1 MNLPIRIEAASVA
14 EPAQFVQLKLMTG
27 CRRDAMF
34 LRWLGNSART
44 AIEMSTSRNLR
55 FGSVFCGL
63 TATAMCSGSAIAQ
76 DGYFLPADFQQQQA
90 AEASFVP
97 VKFSIEDRNN
107 VPAPPASD
115 EPAKAHHK
123 VDHDTPEHLKAHG
136 DHSAGHS
143 HLSDQ
148 DSGHSEFVV
157 GPHGEGHGDSHGA
170 GHGSGHG
177 NDHGSGH
184 GDDHGSGHGGHHHL
198 EIPPMIGSFSRG
210 PGSGR
215 LMFPIDRLIVVP
227 KDNVL
232 GALGAGG
239 APVTFSGAGP
249 VDINRPGT
257 VSTVGGLQTL
267 FRQKLRLPPQNVVGT
282 IADTATFTTTHT
294 LDEVNAAFAATFQP
308 YDVVGVQPPP
318 GTYNTAVDAAFQTA
332 NTINGQTVFDP
343 TTSGVIRSGRTESV
357 APAPLSPFDRP
368 LAAGDMLDA
377 FYSFDYVVNVPIPSP
392 SADGLLGRSSVGAN
406 SSAVPTDRLYFDYSL
421 VKNGVPFN
429 RSENFDRYTIG
440 IEKKIGEGE
449 FSVEVRLPF
458 AASMDHQL
466 VLENGRGAAQTE
478 TGNALVILKHE
489 LGSNEHMM
497 ISGGLGL
504 SLPTGSDVEVNSAAG
519 KPLLRLVN
527 EALHMKPFLAM
538 AFVPDEHFFM
548 QSFIE
553 YDLPAGRNE
562 AEVNL
567 SGMGLQQVGRIR
579 DASHLLWDV
588 SAGYWSD
595 SDDESMIRRWAPVM
609 EFHFDKGFSD
619 GSVVRGNSYRLF
631 DISQDR
637 TVANILAGVTFDLH
651 EGRYFSFGYGTGVG
665 GNSSS
670 SDGEFRATLNWP
682 FDFK

>member
-1 MNLPIRIEAASVA
+1 
-14 EPAQFVQLKLMTG
+14 
-27 CRRDAMF
+27 MF

-44 AIEMSTSRNLR
+44 AIEVSRSRRLR
-55 FGSVFCGL
+55 FGCVFCGL
-63 TATAMCSGSAIAQ
+63 TATAMCGDSAIAQ
-76 DGYFLPADFQQQQA
+76 DGYFLPADFGQTQA
-90 AEASFVP
+90 ADPLFVP

-107 VPAPPASD
+107 VPAPPASE
-115 EPAKAHHK
+115 EPAKAPHQT
-123 VDHDTPEHLKAHG
+123 DHDVPKHLNAHD
-136 DHSAGHS
+136 DHAAGHS
-143 HLSDQ
+143 HLSDHG
-148 DSGHSEFVV
+148 SGHSELTIA
-157 GPHGEGHGDSHGA
+157 PHGDSHGGGHGDSHG
-170 GHGSGHG
+170 
-177 NDHGSGH
+177 SGH
-184 GDDHGSGHGGHHHL
+184 GDSHGGDHESGHGGHHHL

-210 PGSGR
+210 PGNGR

-227 KDNVL
+227 QDL
-232 GALGAGG
+232 TLPALGAGG

-249 VDINRPGT
+249 VNINRPGT

-267 FRQKLRLPPQNVVGT
+267 FRQKLRLPPQNVVGA
-282 IADTATFTTTHT
+282 IADNATFTTTQT
-294 LDEVNAAFAATFQP
+294 LDEVNAAFAATLQP
-308 YDVVGVQPPP
+308 YDVVGVEPPP
-318 GTYNTAVDAAFQTA
+318 GTYNTAVDAAFQAA
-332 NTINGQTVFDP
+332 NTINGQTIFDP

-357 APAPLSPFDRP
+357 APAPLAPFDRP

-429 RSENFDRYTIG
+429 RADNFDRFTIG
-440 IEKKIGEGE
+440 IEKTIGEGD

-504 SLPTGSDVEVNSAAG
+504 SLPTGSDIEVNSAGG

-527 EALHMKPFLAM
+527 EAVHMKPFIAM
-538 AFVPDEHFFM
+538 ALVPDEHFFM

-595 SDDESMIRRWAPVM
+595 TDDESMIRRWAPVM

-619 GSVVRGNSYRLF
+619 GSIVRGNSYRLF

-637 TVANILAGVTFDLH
+637 EVANVLAGVTFDLH
-651 EGRYFSFGYGTGVG
+651 EGKYFSFGYGTGVG

>member
-1 MNLPIRIEAASVA
+1 MSARSLEGSIRKVRENAASRCFWFIRLFSSLLAVSLCCAVA
-14 EPAQFVQLKLMTG
+14 T
-27 CRRDAMF
+27 
-34 LRWLGNSART
+34 
-44 AIEMSTSRNLR
+44 
-55 FGSVFCGL
+55 
-63 TATAMCSGSAIAQ
+63 AQ
-76 DGYFLPADFQQQQA
+76 DGYYLPADFQQSQRDEVTVIPMGF
-90 AEASFVP
+90 AEGNDDHRGGPPESD
-97 VKFSIEDRNN
+97 SH
-107 VPAPPASD
+107 PADHHAFPSD
-115 EPAKAHHK
+115 HLNGYSEPG
-123 VDHDTPEHLKAHG
+123 EH
-136 DHSAGHS
+136 AG
-143 HLSDQ
+143 
-148 DSGHSEFVV
+148 
-157 GPHGEGHGDSHGA
+157 GHGDGHGA
-170 GHGSGHG
+170 GHGGHHESGHG
-177 NDHGSGH
+177 S
-184 GDDHGSGHGGHHHL
+184 HHL

-210 PGSGR
+210 PGHGR
-215 LMFPIDRLIVVP
+215 LMFPVDRLIVVP
-227 KDNVL
+227 QNNAL
-232 GALGAGG
+232 PALGAGN
-239 APVTFSGAGP
+239 APVTFTGPGP
-249 VDINRPGT
+249 VAIARPGT
-257 VSTVGGLQTL
+257 VATVGGLQTL
-267 FRQKLRLPPQNVVGT
+267 HRQKLLLPSQTVVGMV
-282 IADTATFTTTHT
+282 ADSATFTTTQT
-294 LDEVNAAFAATFQP
+294 LDQVNAAFAATIQP

-318 GTYNTAVDAAFQTA
+318 GTYNAAVDASFQAA

-343 TTSGVIRSGRTESV
+343 TTSGVIRSGQTESV
-357 APAPLSPFDRP
+357 APLNQP

-377 FYSFDYVVNVPIPSP
+377 FYAFDYVVTAPIPSP

-421 VKNGVPFN
+421 IKNGVPFN

-440 IEKKIGEGE
+440 IEKTIGEGE
-449 FSVEVRLPF
+449 FSLEVRLPF

-489 LGSNEHMM
+489 LGSNEHMLV
-497 ISGGLGL
+497 SGGLGL

-519 KPLLRLVN
+519 KPLIRLVN

-548 QSFIE
+548 ASFIE
-553 YDLPAGRNE
+553 YDVPAGRNE

-567 SGMGLQQVGRIR
+567 DGMGLQQVGRMR

-595 SDDESMIRRWAPVM
+595 STDDSMIRRWAPVV

-619 GSVVRGNSYRLF
+619 GSQVRGNRYRLF

-637 TVANILAGVTFDLH
+637 SVANVLAGVTFDLH
-651 EGRYFSFGYGTGVG
+651 EGRYFSFGYGTGIG

>member
-1 MNLPIRIEAASVA
+1 AAFVA
-14 EPAQFVQLKLMTG
+14 ERAPLVQLESTTWR
-27 CRRDAMF
+27 RRDGMF
-34 LRWLGNSART
+34 LRWLEGSART
-44 AIEMSTSRNLR
+44 VLEMSATCKLR
-55 FGSVFCGL
+55 FVGLFAGL
-63 TATAMCSGSAIAQ
+63 TATALCCASASAQ
-76 DGYFLPADFQQQQA
+76 DGYYLPADFQQQRA
-90 AEASFVP
+90 AASSFIP
-97 VKFSIEDRNN
+97 VTFSIEDRNN
-107 VPAPPASD
+107 VPAPPVSD
-115 EPAKAHHK
+115 QSEKVHHK
-123 VDHDTPEHLKAHG
+123 VNHDTPEHLKAHG

-143 HLSDQ
+143 HLSDH
-148 DSGHSEFVV
+148 DGGHSEFIL
-157 GPHGEGHGDSHGA
+157 GPHGELNGGHGDSHG
-170 GHGSGHG
+170 GSH
-177 NDHGSGH
+177 D
-184 GDDHGSGHGGHHHL
+184 DDHGSGHGGHHHL

-210 PGSGR
+210 PGNGR

-227 KDNVL
+227 QDNAL

-267 FRQKLRLPPQNVVGT
+267 FRQKLRLPPQNIVGT
-282 IADTATFTTTHT
+282 IADNATFTTTQT
-294 LDEVNAAFAATFQP
+294 LDQVNATFASTRQP
-308 YDVVGVQPPP
+308 YDIVGVQPPP
-318 GTYNTAVDAAFQTA
+318 GTYNTAVDAAFQAA
-332 NTINGQTVFDP
+332 NTINGQTIFDP

-357 APAPLSPFDRP
+357 APAPLAPFDRP

-392 SADGLLGRSSVGAN
+392 SADGLVGRSSVGAN

-440 IEKKIGEGE
+440 IEKTIGEGD

-504 SLPTGSDVEVNSAAG
+504 SLPTGSDIEVNSAAG

-567 SGMGLQQVGRIR
+567 DGMGLQQVGRIR

-595 SDDESMIRRWAPVM
+595 TDDESVIRRWAPVM

-619 GSVVRGNSYRLF
+619 GSQVRGTSYRLF
-631 DISQDR
+631 DISMDR
-637 TVANILAGVTFDLH
+637 EVANVLAGVTLDLH
-651 EGRYFSFGYGTGVG
+651 EGKYFSFGFGTGVG

>member
-1 MNLPIRIEAASVA
+1 
-14 EPAQFVQLKLMTG
+14 
-27 CRRDAMF
+27 
-34 LRWLGNSART
+34 
-44 AIEMSTSRNLR
+44 
-55 FGSVFCGL
+55 
-63 TATAMCSGSAIAQ
+63 
-76 DGYFLPADFQQQQA
+76 
-90 AEASFVP
+90 
-97 VKFSIEDRNN
+97 
-107 VPAPPASD
+107 
-115 EPAKAHHK
+115 
-123 VDHDTPEHLKAHG
+123 
-136 DHSAGHS
+136 
-143 HLSDQ
+143 
-148 DSGHSEFVV
+148 
-157 GPHGEGHGDSHGA
+157 
-170 GHGSGHG
+170 
-177 NDHGSGH
+177 
-184 GDDHGSGHGGHHHL
+184 
-198 EIPPMIGSFSRG
+198 MIGSFSRG

>member
-1 MNLPIRIEAASVA
+1 VA
-14 EPAQFVQLKLMTG
+14 ERAPFVQLESTTRE
-27 CRRDAMF
+27 RRDAMF
-34 LRWLGNSART
+34 RRWLEDSTRTVIVISA
-44 AIEMSTSRNLR
+44 SRKLQ
-55 FGSVFCGL
+55 FAGL
-63 TATAMCSGSAIAQ
+63 TATALCCASASAQ
-76 DGYFLPADFQQQQA
+76 DDSYLPADTQQQRA
-90 AEASFVP
+90 DTASFIPLIFTVE
-97 VKFSIEDRNN
+97 SIDDS
-107 VPAPPASD
+107 PAPPVPTP
-115 EPAKAHHK
+115 PAPNNHGTATHPADDHGTNG
-123 VDHDTPEHLKAHG
+123 DHGSHDTNDHL
-136 DHSAGHS
+136 
-143 HLSDQ
+143 HLSDHG
-148 DSGHSEFVV
+148 DGDHGGHDT
-157 GPHGEGHGDSHGA
+157 GHGGGHGDAHG
-170 GHGSGHG
+170 GH
-177 NDHGSGH
+177 DE
-184 GDDHGSGHGGHHHL
+184 SGHGGGHHL

-210 PGSGR
+210 PGNGR
-215 LMFPIDRLIVVP
+215 LIFPIDRLIVVP
-227 KDNVL
+227 QDL
-232 GALGAGG
+232 ALPALGAGG

-249 VDINRPGT
+249 VNINRHGT

-267 FRQKLRLPPQNVVGT
+267 FRQQLRLPPQNVVGM
-282 IADTATFTTTHT
+282 IAGNATFTTTQT
-294 LDEVNAAFAATFQP
+294 LDEVNAAFAATLQP
-308 YDVVGVQPPP
+308 YDIVGIQPPP
-318 GTYNTAVDAAFQTA
+318 GTYNTAVDTAFQAA
-332 NTINGQTVFDP
+332 NTINGQTIFDP

-357 APAPLSPFDRP
+357 APLNQP

-377 FYSFDYVVNVPIPSP
+377 FYAFDYVVNVPIPSP

-440 IEKKIGEGE
+440 IEKTIGEGE
-449 FSVEVRLPF
+449 LSVEVRLPF

-466 VLENGRGAAQTE
+466 ILENGRGAAQTE

-504 SLPTGSDVEVNSAAG
+504 SLPTGSDIEVNSAAG

-567 SGMGLQQVGRIR
+567 DGMGLQQVGRIR

-588 SAGYWSD
+588 SAGYWSET
-595 SDDESMIRRWAPVM
+595 DDESMIRRWAPVM

-619 GSVVRGNSYRLF
+619 GSEVRGNSYRLF
-631 DISQDR
+631 DISTDR
-637 TVANILAGVTFDLH
+637 DVANVLAGVTFDLH
-651 EGRYFSFGYGTGVG
+651 EGKYFSFGFGTGVG
-665 GNSSS
+665 GNSSA

>member
-1 MNLPIRIEAASVA
+1 
-14 EPAQFVQLKLMTG
+14 
-27 CRRDAMF
+27 MF
-34 LRWLGNSART
+34 LRRLEDSART
-44 AIEMSTSRNLR
+44 VIEESTSRTQR
-55 FGSVFCGL
+55 FAWMFAAL
-63 TATAMCSGSAIAQ
+63 TATALYCATANAQ
-76 DGYFLPADFQQQQA
+76 DGYYLPADFQQQRA
-90 AEASFVP
+90 DTASFIPMSFTVESSDDAPTPPVP
-97 VKFSIEDRNN
+97 G
-107 VPAPPASD
+107 PPASSGN
-115 EPAKAHHK
+115 ESTTHPADGHGSHK
-123 VDHDTPEHLKAHG
+123 DHDSSGDHDTPGHL
-136 DHSAGHS
+136 
-143 HLSDQ
+143 HLND
-148 DSGHSEFVV
+148 
-157 GPHGEGHGDSHGA
+157 HGEGDHNGHDAAHGGGHNAAHG
-170 GHGSGHG
+170 GHHE
-177 NDHGSGH
+177 
-184 GDDHGSGHGGHHHL
+184 SGHGGHGHHL

-210 PGSGR
+210 PGNGR

-227 KDNVL
+227 QDNAL
-232 GALGAGG
+232 GALGAGN
-239 APVTFSGAGP
+239 APVTFSGPGP
-249 VDINRPGT
+249 VNINRPGS
-257 VSTVGGLQTL
+257 VSTVDGLQTL
-267 FRQKLRLPPQNVVGT
+267 FRQNLRLPPQNVVDM
-282 IADTATFTTTHT
+282 IPANATFTTVQT
-294 LDEVNAAFAATFQP
+294 LNEVNAAFAATLQP

-318 GTYNTAVDAAFQTA
+318 GTYNSAVNTAFQAA
-332 NTINGQTVFDP
+332 NTVNGQTVFDP
-343 TTSGVIRSGRTESV
+343 TTSGIIRSGRTESV
-357 APAPLSPFDRP
+357 APFNQP

-377 FYSFDYVVNVPIPSP
+377 FYAFDYVVNVPIPSP

-421 VKNGVPFN
+421 VKNGVPFD

-440 IEKKIGEGE
+440 IEKTIGEGE

-497 ISGGLGL
+497 ISGGLGI
-504 SLPTGSDVEVNSAAG
+504 SVPTGSDVEVNSAG
-519 KPLLRLVN
+519 GQPLLRLVN

-567 SGMGLQQVGRIR
+567 DGMGLQQVGRFR

-595 SDDESMIRRWAPVM
+595 TDDESLIRRWAPVM

-619 GSVVRGNSYRLF
+619 GSLVRGNSYRLF
-631 DISQDR
+631 DISMDR
-637 TVANILAGVTFDLH
+637 NVANVLAGVTFDLH
-651 EGRYFSFGYGTGVG
+651 EGKYFSFGFGTGVG

>member
-1 MNLPIRIEAASVA
+1 MYVRRRE
-14 EPAQFVQLKLMTG
+14 G
-27 CRRDAMF
+27 CTRTVSEK
-34 LRWLGNSART
+34 SAGRK
-44 AIEMSTSRNLR
+44 LR
-55 FGSVFCGL
+55 FARLFFGL
-63 TATAMCSGSAIAQ
+63 TATAMCCAAASAQ
-76 DGYFLPADFQQQQA
+76 DSYYLPADFQQQEA
-90 AEASFVP
+90 AAV
-97 VKFSIEDRNN
+97 SIIPTGYSEYDRNH
-107 VPAPPASD
+107 VPGPPDADDHSPNQHSPD
-115 EPAKAHHK
+115 HHG
-123 VDHDTPEHLKAHG
+123 VDHDTPEHLSSHE
-136 DHSAGHS
+136 DHLSGHS
-143 HLSDQ
+143 HLSDHV
-148 DSGHSEFVV
+148 DGHHDAHSSS
-157 GPHGEGHGDSHGA
+157 HGDERGDSH
-170 GHGSGHG
+170 S
-177 NDHGSGH
+177 
-184 GDDHGSGHGGHHHL
+184 GHHHL
-198 EIPPMIGSFSRG
+198 EIPPMIGGFSRG
-210 PGSGR
+210 PGNGR

-227 KDNVL
+227 QDLALPN
-232 GALGAGG
+232 LGAGTD
-239 APVTFSGAGP
+239 PVSFSGAGP
-249 VDINRPGT
+249 VDIARPGT

-267 FRQKLRLPPQNVVGT
+267 FRQQLRLPPQNVVGN
-282 IADTATFTTTHT
+282 IADNATFTTTQT
-294 LDEVNAAFAATFQP
+294 LNDVNAAFAATLQP

-318 GTYNTAVDAAFQTA
+318 GTYNTGVNAAFQAA
-332 NTINGQTVFDP
+332 NTLNGQTMFDP

-357 APAPLSPFDRP
+357 APLNQP

-377 FYSFDYVVNVPIPSP
+377 FYAFDYVVNVPIPSP

-421 VKNGVPFN
+421 VKNGIPFN

-440 IEKKIGEGE
+440 IEKTIGEGE

-466 VLENGRGAAQTE
+466 VLENGQGAAQTE

-489 LGSNEHMM
+489 LGSNEHMLV
-497 ISGGLGL
+497 SGGLGL
-504 SLPTGSDVEVNSAAG
+504 SLPTGSDVEVHSAAG
-519 KPLLRLVN
+519 KRLLRLVN

-548 QSFIE
+548 SSFIE

-567 SGMGLQQVGRIR
+567 TGMGLQQVGRIR

-588 SAGYWSD
+588 SAGYWSETADD
-595 SDDESMIRRWAPVM
+595 SLIRRWAPVM

-619 GSVVRGNSYRLF
+619 GSQIRGNSYRLF

-637 TVANILAGVTFDLH
+637 NVANILAGVTFDLH
-651 EGRYFSFGYGTGVG
+651 EGKYFSFGFGTGVG

>member
-1 MNLPIRIEAASVA
+1 M
-14 EPAQFVQLKLMTG
+14 FV
-27 CRRDAMF
+27 
-34 LRWLGNSART
+34 RWLKNFART
-44 AIEMSTSRNLR
+44 VNEKSPSPR
-55 FGSVFCGL
+55 FRI
-63 TATAMCSGSAIAQ
+63 AHACSGMTVAALCCSTAAAQ

-90 AEASFVP
+90 QAASFVP
-97 VKFSIEDRNN
+97 VKFSIEERNN
-107 VPAPPASD
+107 VPAPPAPD
-115 EPAKAHHK
+115 EPGKAHHK

-143 HLSDQ
+143 HLSDHEGAHH
-148 DSGHSEFVV
+148 DGAPSEFHV
-157 GPHGEGHGDSHGA
+157 GPHGGGHGDSHG
-170 GHGSGHG
+170 
-177 NDHGSGH
+177 SGH
-184 GDDHGSGHGGHHHL
+184 GDAHGGGHGDSHGGGHHHL

-210 PGSGR
+210 PGNGR
-215 LMFPIDRLIVVP
+215 LMFPVDRLIVAP
-227 KDNVL
+227 QDNVL

-249 VDINRPGT
+249 VDIARPGT

-267 FRQKLRLPPQNVVGT
+267 FRQQLRLPPQNVVGT
-282 IADTATFTTTHT
+282 IADTATFTTTQT
-294 LDEVNAAFAATFQP
+294 LDEVNAAFAATLQP

-318 GTYNTAVDAAFQTA
+318 GTYNTAVDTAFQAA

-357 APAPLSPFDRP
+357 APLNQP
-368 LAAGDMLDA
+368 LAAGEMLDA
-377 FYSFDYVVNVPIPSP
+377 FYAFDYVVNVPIPSP

-406 SSAVPTDRLYFDYSL
+406 TSAVPTNRLYFDYSL
-421 VKNGVPFN
+421 VKNGVPFD

-440 IEKKIGEGE
+440 IEKTIGEGE
-449 FSVEVRLPF
+449 LSLEVRLPF

-466 VLENGRGAAQTE
+466 VLENDRGASQTE

-489 LGSNEHMM
+489 LGSNEHMV

-519 KPLLRLVN
+519 KRLVRLVN
-527 EALHMKPFLAM
+527 ESLHMKPFLAM
-538 AFVPDEHFFM
+538 ALVPDEHFFM

-562 AEVNL
+562 AELNL
-567 SGMGLQQVGRIR
+567 DGMGLQQVGRIR

-595 SDDESMIRRWAPVM
+595 TDDESMIRRWAPVM

-637 TVANILAGVTFDLH
+637 DVANVLAGVTFDLH
-651 EGRYFSFGYGTGVG
+651 EGKYFSFGYGTGVG

>member
-1 MNLPIRIEAASVA
+1 
-14 EPAQFVQLKLMTG
+14 
-27 CRRDAMF
+27 MF

-44 AIEMSTSRNLR
+44 AIEMSTARRARRLR
-55 FGSVFCGL
+55 FGGAFCGL
-63 TATAMCSGSAIAQ
+63 AATALCSGSAIAQ
-76 DGYFLPADFQQQQA
+76 DGYFLPADFQQQQQA
-90 AEASFVP
+90 AAASFVP

-107 VPAPPASD
+107 VPPPPAAD
-115 EPAKAHHK
+115 EPEKS
-123 VDHDTPEHLKAHG
+123 HDKSNHDSPEHLKAHG

-143 HLSDQ
+143 HLSDH
-148 DSGHSEFVV
+148 DGGHSELIV
-157 GPHGEGHGDSHGA
+157 GPHGGHGDSHGA
-170 GHGSGHG
+170 GHGSS
-177 NDHGSGH
+177 HGSGH
-184 GDDHGSGHGGHHHL
+184 GDDHRSGHGGHHHL

-210 PGSGR
+210 PGNGR

-227 KDNVL
+227 QDNAL

-249 VDINRPGT
+249 VNINRPGT

-282 IADTATFTTTHT
+282 IADTATFTTTQT
-294 LDEVNAAFAATFQP
+294 LDEVNAAFAATLQP

-318 GTYNTAVDAAFQTA
+318 GTYNTAVDTAFQAA

-357 APAPLSPFDRP
+357 APLNQPLM
-368 LAAGDMLDA
+368 AGEMLDA
-377 FYSFDYVVNVPIPSP
+377 FYAFDYVVNVPIPSP
-392 SADGLLGRSSVGAN
+392 SADGLVGRSSVGAN
-406 SSAVPTDRLYFDYSL
+406 TSAVPTNRLYFDYSL

-440 IEKKIGEGE
+440 IEKTMGEGE

-466 VLENGRGAAQTE
+466 VLENGRGASQVE

-489 LGSNEHMM
+489 LGSNEHML

-519 KPLLRLVN
+519 KRLVRLVN
-527 EALHMKPFLAM
+527 ESLHMKPFLAM
-538 AFVPDEHFFM
+538 ALVPDEHFFM

-562 AEVNL
+562 AELNL
-567 SGMGLQQVGRIR
+567 DGMGLQQIGRIR

-595 SDDESMIRRWAPVM
+595 TDDESMIRRWAPVM

-637 TVANILAGVTFDLH
+637 EVANILAGVTFDLH
-651 EGRYFSFGYGTGVG
+651 EGKYFSFGYGTGIG

>member
-1 MNLPIRIEAASVA
+1 
-14 EPAQFVQLKLMTG
+14 
-27 CRRDAMF
+27 MF

-44 AIEMSTSRNLR
+44 VIEMSTSRKLR
-55 FGSVFCGL
+55 FGGVFCGL
-63 TATAMCSGSAIAQ
+63 AATVLCNGSANAQ
-76 DGYFLPADFQQQQA
+76 DSYFLPADFQQQQA
-90 AEASFVP
+90 AAASFVP
-97 VKFSIEDRNN
+97 VKFSIEERNN
-107 VPAPPASD
+107 VPAPPAAD
-115 EPAKAHHK
+115 EPEKAHDK

-143 HLSDQ
+143 HLSDH
-148 DSGHSEFVV
+148 DGHSEFVV
-157 GPHGEGHGDSHGA
+157 GPHGEHGGGHGDSHGT
-170 GHGSGHG
+170 GHGSSHG
-177 NDHGSGH
+177 NGH

-210 PGSGR
+210 PGNGR
-215 LMFPIDRLIVVP
+215 LMFPVDRLIVVP
-227 KDNVL
+227 QDNVL

-239 APVTFSGAGP
+239 APVTFSGVGP
-249 VDINRPGT
+249 VDIARPGT

-267 FRQKLRLPPQNVVGT
+267 FRQQLRLPPQNVVGT
-282 IADTATFTTTHT
+282 IADSATFTTTQT
-294 LDEVNAAFAATFQP
+294 LDEVNAAFAATLQP

-318 GTYNTAVDAAFQTA
+318 GTYNTAVDTAFQAA

-357 APAPLSPFDRP
+357 APLNQP
-368 LAAGDMLDA
+368 LAAGETLDA
-377 FYSFDYVVNVPIPSP
+377 FYAFDYVVNVPIPSP
-392 SADGLLGRSSVGAN
+392 SADGLVGRSSVGAN
-406 SSAVPTDRLYFDYSL
+406 TSAVPTNRLYFDYSL

-440 IEKKIGEGE
+440 IEKTIGEGE

-489 LGSNEHMM
+489 LGSNEHML

-504 SLPTGSDVEVNSAAG
+504 SLPTGSDVEANSAAG
-519 KPLLRLVN
+519 KRLVRLVN
-527 EALHMKPFLAM
+527 ESLHMKPFLAM
-538 AFVPDEHFFM
+538 ALVPDDHFFM

-567 SGMGLQQVGRIR
+567 DGMGLQQVGRIR

-595 SDDESMIRRWAPVM
+595 TDDESMIRRWAPVM

-637 TVANILAGVTFDLH
+637 EVANILAGVTLDLH
-651 EGRYFSFGYGTGVG
+651 DGKYFSFGYGTGVG

>member
-1 MNLPIRIEAASVA
+1 
-14 EPAQFVQLKLMTG
+14 
-27 CRRDAMF
+27 MF
-34 LRWLGNSART
+34 LRWLDDSART
-44 AIEMSTSRNLR
+44 VIEKSGPRNLQ
-55 FGSVFCGL
+55 FVWLFSGL
-63 TATAMCSGSAIAQ
+63 MATTLCCASASAQ
-76 DGYFLPADFQQQQA
+76 DGYYLPADFQQQR
-90 AEASFVP
+90 AETASLIPMNFTVE
-97 VKFSIEDRNN
+97 SSDNA
-107 VPAPPASD
+107 PAPTVPGPPAPDGQNSATH
-115 EPAKAHHK
+115 PAGNHGSHNSHHSPG
-123 VDHDTPEHLKAHG
+123 DHDTPGHL
-136 DHSAGHS
+136 
-143 HLSDQ
+143 HL
-148 DSGHSEFVV
+148 
-157 GPHGEGHGDSHGA
+157 
-170 GHGSGHG
+170 
-177 NDHGSGH
+177 NDHGDGDHSGH
-184 GDDHGSGHGGHHHL
+184 GDAHGGHDESGHGGHGHHL

-210 PGSGR
+210 PGNGR

-227 KDNVL
+227 QDL
-232 GALGAGG
+232 PLPALGAGG
-239 APVTFSGAGP
+239 APVTFSGPGP
-249 VDINRPGT
+249 VNINRPGT

-267 FRQKLRLPPQNVVGT
+267 FRQNLRLPPQNVVGM
-282 IADTATFTTTHT
+282 IVDNATFTTTQT
-294 LDEVNAAFAATFQP
+294 LDEVNAAFAATLQP
-308 YDVVGVQPPP
+308 YDVVGIQPPP
-318 GTYNTAVDAAFQTA
+318 GTYNSAVDTAFQAA
-332 NTINGQTVFDP
+332 NSINGQTVFDP

-357 APAPLSPFDRP
+357 APFNQP
-368 LAAGDMLDA
+368 LAAGDTLDA
-377 FYSFDYVVNVPIPSP
+377 FYAFDYVVNVPIPSP

-421 VKNGVPFN
+421 VKNGVPFD
-429 RSENFDRYTIG
+429 RSENYDRYTIG
-440 IEKKIGEGE
+440 IEKTIGEGD

-504 SLPTGSDVEVNSAAG
+504 SLPTGSDVEVNSAGG
-519 KPLLRLVN
+519 KLLLRLVN

-567 SGMGLQQVGRIR
+567 DGMGLQQVGRFR

-588 SAGYWSD
+588 SAGYWSET
-595 SDDESMIRRWAPVM
+595 DDESLIRRWAPVM

-619 GSVVRGNSYRLF
+619 GSLVRGNSYRLF
-631 DISQDR
+631 DISMDR
-637 TVANILAGVTFDLH
+637 DMANVLAGVTFDLH
-651 EGRYFSFGYGTGVG
+651 EGRYFSFGFGTGVG

>member
-1 MNLPIRIEAASVA
+1 
-14 EPAQFVQLKLMTG
+14 
-27 CRRDAMF
+27 MF
-34 LRWLGNSART
+34 RRWLEDSART
-44 AIEMSTSRNLR
+44 VIVMSATRKLR
-55 FGSVFCGL
+55 LVRVFAAL
-63 TATAMCSGSAIAQ
+63 TVTTFCCAPASAQ
-76 DGYFLPADFQQQQA
+76 DDYYLPADFQQPRA
-90 AEASFVP
+90 DSASFIPMNFTVESSDNSPAPTVP
-97 VKFSIEDRNN
+97 G
-107 VPAPPASD
+107 PPASGGHD
-115 EPAKAHHK
+115 PAAHPAGAHGSHNAHEPSGDHGN
-123 VDHDTPEHLKAHG
+123 HDTPGHLHLNDHGEG
-136 DHSAGHS
+136 DHSGH
-143 HLSDQ
+143 D
-148 DSGHSEFVV
+148 
-157 GPHGEGHGDSHGA
+157 DSHG
-170 GHGSGHG
+170 GHAE
-177 NDHGSGH
+177 
-184 GDDHGSGHGGHHHL
+184 SGHGGHGHHL

-210 PGSGR
+210 PGNGR
-215 LMFPIDRLIVVP
+215 LMFPIDRLTVVP
-227 KDNVL
+227 QDL
-232 GALGAGG
+232 ALPALGAGG

-249 VDINRPGT
+249 VNINRPGT

-267 FRQKLRLPPQNVVGT
+267 FRQNLRLPPQNVVGM
-282 IADTATFTTTHT
+282 IADNAAFTTTQT
-294 LDEVNAAFAATFQP
+294 LNEVNAAFAATPQP

-318 GTYNTAVDAAFQTA
+318 GTYNTAVDTAFQAA
-332 NTINGQTVFDP
+332 NSINGQTVFDP

-357 APAPLSPFDRP
+357 APFNQP

-377 FYSFDYVVNVPIPSP
+377 FYAFDYVVNVPIPSP

-421 VKNGVPFN
+421 VKNGVPFD

-440 IEKKIGEGE
+440 IEKTIGEGE
-449 FSVEVRLPF
+449 FSVELRLPF

-478 TGNALVILKHE
+478 AGNALVILKHE

-504 SLPTGSDVEVNSAAG
+504 SLPTGSDVEVNSASG

-567 SGMGLQQVGRIR
+567 DGMGLQQVGRIR

-588 SAGYWSD
+588 SAGYWSAT
-595 SDDESMIRRWAPVM
+595 DDESLLRRWAPVM

-619 GSVVRGNSYRLF
+619 GSQVRGNSYRLF
-631 DISQDR
+631 DISENR
-637 TVANILAGVTFDLH
+637 EVANILAGVTFDLH
-651 EGRYFSFGYGTGVG
+651 DGRYFSFGFGTGVG

>member
-1 MNLPIRIEAASVA
+1 MS
-14 EPAQFVQLKLMTG
+14 LK
-27 CRRDAMF
+27 
-34 LRWLGNSART
+34 WLEDSAR
-44 AIEMSTSRNLR
+44 AVLEMSASRKLP
-55 FGSVFCGL
+55 FVWLFAGM
-63 TATAMCSGSAIAQ
+63 TATALCCTSVGAQ
-76 DGYFLPADFQQQQA
+76 DGYYLPADFQQQRTDT
-90 AEASFVP
+90 ASFIP
-97 VKFSIEDRNN
+97 VNFTVESIGDSQAPP
-107 VPAPPASD
+107 VPAPPAQGGHGTATH
-115 EPAKAHHK
+115 PADGHEAHNENGALGDHG
-123 VDHDTPEHLKAHG
+123 DHGSHDTPGHL
-136 DHSAGHS
+136 
-143 HLSDQ
+143 HL
-148 DSGHSEFVV
+148 
-157 GPHGEGHGDSHGA
+157 
-170 GHGSGHG
+170 
-177 NDHGSGH
+177 NDHGDGDGGH
-184 GDDHGSGHGGHHHL
+184 GYHL

-210 PGSGR
+210 PGNGS

-227 KDNVL
+227 QDL
-232 GALGAGG
+232 ALPALGAGG
-239 APVTFSGAGP
+239 APVTFSGSGP
-249 VDINRPGT
+249 VNINRPGT

-267 FRQKLRLPPQNVVGT
+267 FRQQLRLPPQSIVGT
-282 IADTATFTTTHT
+282 IADNATFTTTQT
-294 LDEVNAAFAATFQP
+294 LAEVNAAFAATLQP

-318 GTYNTAVDAAFQTA
+318 GTYNAAVDLAFQA
-332 NTINGQTVFDP
+332 ASTINGRTMFDP
-343 TTSGVIRSGRTESV
+343 TTSGVIRSRGTESV
-357 APAPLSPFDRP
+357 APFNSS
-368 LAAGDMLDA
+368 LAAGDTLDA
-377 FYSFDYVVNVPIPSP
+377 FYAFDYVVNVPIPSP
-392 SADGLLGRSSVGAN
+392 SADGLVGRSSVGAN

-440 IEKKIGEGE
+440 IEKTLGEGN

-489 LGSNEHMM
+489 LDSNEHMM

-504 SLPTGSDVEVNSAAG
+504 SLPTGSDIEVNSADG

-567 SGMGLQQVGRIR
+567 DGMGLQQVGRIR

-595 SDDESMIRRWAPVM
+595 TDDESMIRRWAPVM

-619 GSVVRGNSYRLF
+619 GSQVRGTSYRLF
-631 DISQDR
+631 DISMDR
-637 TVANILAGVTFDLH
+637 EVANVLAGVTLDLH
-651 EGRYFSFGYGTGVG
+651 EGKYFSFGFGTGVG